1 MRVQV
6 RNITEVETSKE
17 QANRDDVGGF
27 LTEPSRTQ
35 LWLLKSLER
44 TAYDR
49 AEHVSIAIEPVL
61 QRERLRTLIQTAYLR
76 QLRTTFWPREG

>member
-17 QANRDDVGGF
+17 QAKRDDVGGF
-27 LTEPSRTQ
+27 LAEPSRTH

-44 TAYDR
+44 T
-49 AEHVSIAIEPVL
+49 V
-61 QRERLRTLIQTAYLR
+61 
-76 QLRTTFWPREG
+76 